1 MIPYTGKLGATVVEL
16 ERGRARVRLRERR
29 AVRNHLKSFHAMSLA
44 NLAELTT
51 GLAVLGGLPD
61 TVRGILVG
69 FEISYV
75 KKARGTL
82 HAEATCEIP
91 EVTEAVDYAVEANI
105 VDEAGDIVAT
115 ARALWR
121 LGPTKPQAAGA

>member
-1 MIPYTGKLGATVVEL
+1 MIRYSADWVLPITGSPLRGGRVDVDDGRVVEVGTRDAVAPTGATVVEL

-44 NLAELTT
+44 NLAEQTT

-91 EVTEAVDYAVEANI
+91 EVTEAVD
-105 VDEAGDIVAT
+105 
-115 ARALWR
+115 
-121 LGPTKPQAAGA
+121 